1 MLGCGLTFDGWW
13 AHQIIKSFIR
23 PEEPDRILEEVFVR
37 KLGVTKERLLD
48 SGLSLEQFRQV

>member
-1 MLGCGLTFDGWW
+1 MVGGPT
-13 AHQIIKSFIR
+13 IYFIR